1 MTTPN
6 QPLDTD
12 RDGIP
17 DWLEIQ
23 LGTNP
28 FSNDTDNDGVRD
40 GDEIHQG
47 TNPLLPDQTS
57 VTDFAMQIGTFVGAH
72 YAFTV
77 EPQDNSV
84 FIMAL
89 DEQRPGIDG
98 QGLIYADRNGEI
110 QSQLRQQ
117 DLDNFAQVQQ
127 HLIQSR
133 QSASPS
139 EIQFD
144 R

>member
-6 QPLDTD
+6 HALDSD
-12 RDGIP
+12 RDGLP

-23 LGTNP
+23 MGTNP
-28 FSNDTDNDGVRD
+28 FANDTDNDGVRD
-40 GDEIHQG
+40 GDEIRQG

-57 VTDFAMQIGTFVGAH
+57 VTDFAMQIGTFVGTQ

-77 EPQDNSV
+77 EPQNGAV
-84 FIMAL
+84 FIASL

-98 QGLIYADRNGEI
+98 QGLIYADRNGQI

-127 HLIQSR
+127 HLLQSQ
-133 QSASPS
+133 QSASPP
-139 EIQFD
+139 EIHLD